1 MTATQNNPDAATA
14 SPPSV
19 WDDEIVRSLNRHM
32 RIRFRY
38 LSSAVR
44 QMTLQQCMEEVSPA
58 EGADALIA
66 QVEKKLTL

>member
-1 MTATQNNPDAATA
+1 MSATQSHPVST
-14 SPPSV
+14 SQHPPA
-19 WDDEIVRSLNRHM
+19 WDDATIRTLNRHM

-58 EGADALIA
+58 EGPDALIA

>member
-1 MTATQNNPDAATA
+1 MSPVQSHTASATQPPPAWDEAT
-14 SPPSV
+14 
-19 WDDEIVRSLNRHM
+19 IRTLNRHM

-44 QMTLQQCMEEVSPA
+44 QMTLQQCMDEVSPR

>member
-1 MTATQNNPDAATA
+1 MTATQSNPDAATA
-14 SPPSV
+14 PSLV
-19 WDDEIVRSLNRHM
+19 WDDETVRALNRHM

-58 EGADALIA
+58 EGRDALIA